1 MIREIRETKGF
12 SIKDVAAACDIP
24 ITTLYDVETGR
35 KGILAKKAKKISF
48 FLGEPLDK
56 LFVSTYYRAKI
67 S

>member
-12 SIKDVAAACDIP
+12 SIKDVATACDIP

-35 KGILAKKAKKISF
+35 KGVLAKRAKKIAF
-48 FLGEPLDK
+48 FLGVPLDK
-56 LFVSTYYRAKI
+56 LFVPTYYRAKI